1 MMYTKETLDHVH
13 PEYAA
18 NITRWRLY
26 ADSYQGGSA
35 YRHGEYLFKY
45 QLETGGEYQQRL
57 DETPLENHCRR
68 TVDSY
73 SSFIYGATIEREYG
87 SIENNPNLEPFLQ
100 DADMD
105 GRSFHSFM
113 REAGKWASVYGA
125 VYIFVDKPESN
136 AGTRAEEL
144 NQGIRPYVSLVS
156 PENVIDW
163 NYERQSN
170 GAMVLTYLKVLIE
183 RTQDTKTYKIYTPTE
198 TTTAMTH
205 NDNDMAT
212 VIEVVPN
219 AIGEIPCV
227 VLYNNRSWTH
237 GVGISDIADVSD
249 LQRSIYSDY
258 SEINQLVKL
267 SNHPTLVKTHS
278 TEASAG
284 AGAIITMPEDMAG
297 DLKPY
302 LLTPSGQNISTLLE
316 TINRKVHAIEK
327 MTHLDSVSGQKTARS
342 GVAMLIEQKALA
354 STLSDKASN
363 LKLAEEQIWRLWC
376 LWEGT
381 AWQGEVYYPDSF
393 DTRDRHQ
400 DLLNLKLAMEI
411 GVTDSKLKQYI
422 ESSIA
427 SAIVDD
433 PDALQQINQSI
444 MNEELTHPVTTVENR
459 SSHIQEMIM
468 EGLTDQQMLDRHPEI
483 SQSDIDTA
491 KQELLDSNNE

>member
-1 MMYTKETLDHVH
+1 MYNKETLENVH

-18 NITRWRLY
+18 NINRWRLY
-26 ADSYQGGSA
+26 ADSYQGGAA
-35 YRHGEYLFKY
+35 YRNGEYLNKY
-45 QLETGGEYQQRL
+45 QLETGGEYQNRL

-73 SSFIYGATIEREYG
+73 SSFIYGATIERDYG
-87 SIENNPNLEPFLQ
+87 SIANNPNLEPFLQ

-105 GRSFHSFM
+105 GRNFMSFM

-125 VYIFVDKPESN
+125 VWVFVDKPDSN

-144 NQGIRPYVSLVS
+144 QQQIRPYVSLVS
-156 PENVIDW
+156 PENVVDW
-163 NYERQSN
+163 KFERQDN
-170 GAMVLTYLKVLIE
+170 GCMVLTYVKVLVE
-183 RTQDTKTYKIYTPTE
+183 RKKNMNVFKLYTPTE
-198 TTTAMTH
+198 TTTVLMK
-205 NDNDMAT
+205 NDLDVFET
-212 VIEVVPN
+212 LDVTPN
-219 AIGEIPCV
+219 ALGEIPV
-227 VLYNNRSWTH
+227 VILYNNRSWTN
-237 GVGISDIADVSD
+237 GIGISDIADISD
-249 LQRSIYSDY
+249 IQRSIYSDY

-267 SNHPTLVKTHS
+267 SNHPTLVKTIS

-302 LLTPSGQNISTLLE
+302 LLTPSGQNISTLLD
-316 TINRKVHAIEK
+316 TINRKVEAIEK
-327 MTHLDSVSGQKTARS
+327 MTHLDSVTGQRTARS
-342 GVAMLIEQKALA
+342 GVAMMIEQKALA

-381 AWQGEVYYPDSF
+381 AWDGEIYYPDSF

-411 GVTDSKLKQYI
+411 GVTDPKLQKYV

-433 PDALQQINQSI
+433 PETLTAIQESINK
-444 MNEELTHPVTTVENR
+444 EEMIHPVTTAETR
-459 SSHIQEMIM
+459 TDHIKEMITQGYTN
-468 EGLTDQQMLDRHPEI
+468 ERMLNTHPEI
-483 SQSDIDTA
+483 SQADIDTA
-491 KQELLDSNNE
+491 LAEMDNSTDA